1 MTVDIDVDD
10 EPRTFDVPEDLQ
22 KALAADVEAAS
33 AYGGMSYS
41 HRREYVDWIA
51 EAKRPETRRRR
62 IERTLERL
70 RGGKTQP

>member
-1 MTVDIDVDD
+1 
-10 EPRTFDVPEDLQ
+10 
-22 KALAADVEAAS
+22 
-33 AYGGMSYS
+33 MSYS

-70 RGGKTQP
+70 RAGKTQR